1 MTMIVRAKSS
11 WVPYLPPIQGPK
23 QSVEISTTS
32 LDARPLYELI
42 YEVLRSHLLGHKF
55 PDGLVFGEAVVAR
68 AFGSSRIPAA
78 MALEKLR
85 SDGLLENLKG
95 RGSVAAGSKLD
106 KLVRAELIEV
116 GLNLPAVVIGNLE
129 VRNHH
134 GRIYPQV
141 EHTVAASLSF
151 GRFLVNESALAD
163 HYEVSRTVAHEV
175 LTRLERTGLIS
186 QAGNQRWYAGPLTT
200 DKLRDHFEMRWLLEP
215 QALSQSMDSLDNGV
229 VEERRAHVERA
240 LKLNFTPLRLE
251 KLETELHVAT
261 VLSNC
266 NEQMA
271 FAIRRNQMPV
281 IATHSAFASYPHV
294 EELGRTLVEHLE
306 VYDFILKRNKR
317 AAMLALENH
326 VKRALEPNLE
336 RLKNIGTLPESLRP
350 PFLMRVEADGQ
361 VRFRPA

>member
-1 MTMIVRAKSS
+1 VLS
-11 WVPYLPPIQGPK
+11 LPPTPNPNQAID
-23 QSVEISTTS
+23 ISAAAPG
-32 LDARPLYELI
+32 ARPLYEII
-42 YEVLRSHLLGHKF
+42 YEVLRSHLLGGKF
-55 PDGLVFGEAVVAR
+55 PDGLVFGEAAVAR
-68 AFGSSRIPAA
+68 AFGSSRVPAA
-78 MALEKLR
+78 MALEKLKA
-85 SDGLLENLKG
+85 DGLLKAFKG
-95 RGSVAAGSKLD
+95 RGLIAASAKLQRVIRSE
-106 KLVRAELIEV
+106 LVDAGLI
-116 GLNLPAVVIGNLE
+116 LPSVVIGDLE

-163 HYEVSRTVAHEV
+163 HYGVSRTVAHEV

-215 QALSQSMDSLDNGV
+215 QALSQSMESLDGGV
-229 VEERRAHVERA
+229 VEERRAHVEKA
-240 LKLNFTPLRLE
+240 LKQNFTPLRLE
-251 KLETELHVAT
+251 KLEMELHVAT

-294 EELGRTLVEHLE
+294 EELGQTLEEHLE
-306 VYDFILKRNKR
+306 VYDLILKRKKR
-317 AAMLALENH
+317 AAMLALSDH

-336 RLKNIGTLPESLRP
+336 RLRNIGTLPDSLRP
-350 PFLMRVEADGQ
+350 PFLIPAETDGQ
-361 VRFRPA
+361 VHSRLS